1 MYSIVIQYFYTLQN
15 DQCDQITF
23 CHIQL
28 FYNIID
34 CVPHAIYFLLADD
47 SFIFQLEVYISI
59 LEGIPVDW
67 DFINFPSQQQS
78 SCPQN
83 THG

>member
-1 MYSIVIQYFYTLQN
+1 MTNVISL
-15 DQCDQITF
+15 ITF
-23 CHIQL
+23 CHIQH

-34 CVPHAIYFLLADD
+34 CVPHAMYFLLADD

-67 DFINFPSQQQS
+67 GFINFPSQQQS

-83 THG
+83 IHGRLSK